1 MWWRLVDFPGTVERA
16 GTPVAQF
23 IFQLLRSLQRSRSM
37 VELLVVPALQ
47 LCTYAECVRT
57 PSWPA
62 VAWVKSLL
70 DVVGDCRP
78 GSRAYHN
85 SGVTAMRM
93 RYSAA
98 TETTLADRCR
108 VTQYH
113 FAAV

>member
-1 MWWRLVDFPGTVERA
+1 MWWRLALPSPSSFTCGARIAA
-16 GTPVAQF
+16 GCLHVCGMRQN
-23 IFQLLRSLQRSRSM
+23 
-37 VELLVVPALQ
+37 
-47 LCTYAECVRT
+47 

-62 VAWVKSLL
+62 VAWVKSVL
-70 DVVGDCRP
+70 DVVGDYRP

-98 TETTLADRCR
+98 TETTLADWCR

-113 FAAV
+113 FAAVRVRER